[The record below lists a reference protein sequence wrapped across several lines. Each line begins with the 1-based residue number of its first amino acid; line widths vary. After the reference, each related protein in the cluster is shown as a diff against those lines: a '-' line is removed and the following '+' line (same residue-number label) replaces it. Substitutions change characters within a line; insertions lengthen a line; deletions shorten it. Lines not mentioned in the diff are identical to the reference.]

1 MKRTLLVVLIAF
13 AALSTYAQK
22 CYVVKADGSQLKA
35 FDIKV
40 KSPNGDL
47 NVLVKQGQ
55 QPLLFSR
62 NMYRFAV
69 VPKPQQVEQLGAAL
83 LADKYDDV
91 LAASKQLYEAYK
103 FLGWGDYIACCQ
115 AQAYLGKN
123 NFDEANKA
131 LALAKRTPG
140 PNREDIIETEI
151 KCLIKAQKYDKTEE
165 LLKNLMMSKDDTIA
179 AKAFNMRGEALL
191 AQGQK
196 KQAVLEYLKTLL
208 LFDKKKAQAER
219 AYAKKQA
226 VAIMKELKDPRVG
239 KIEAM
244 E

>member
-1 MKRTLLVVLIAF
+1 MKKTLLVVLIAF

-22 CYVVKADGSQLKA
+22 CYLVKTDGSQLKA
-35 FDIKV
+35 QDIKV
-40 KSPNGDL
+40 KNPNGEL
-47 NVLVKQGQ
+47 IVTIKQGQ
-55 QPLLFSR
+55 SMPFAR
-62 NMYRFAV
+62 NMYRYAV
-69 VPKPQQVEQLGAAL
+69 VPKPPQVEQLGNDL
-83 LADKYDDV
+83 LADKYDEV
-91 LAASKQLYEAYK
+91 LNKSKQLYDAYK

-123 NFDEANKA
+123 NLDEANKA

-140 PNREDIIETEI
+140 PNQDNILETEI
-151 KCLIKAQKYDKTEE
+151 KCLIKAKKFNEIDEK
-165 LLKNLMMSKDDTIA
+165 LKKLMTSKDDATA

-196 KQAVLEYLKTLL
+196 KPAVLEFLKTLL
-208 LFDKKKAQAER
+208 LFDKKKVQEER

-226 VAIMKELKDPRVG
+226 VAIMKEIKDPGVV

>member
-1 MKRTLLVVLIAF
+1 MPSA
-13 AALSTYAQK
+13 
-22 CYVVKADGSQLKA
+22 
-35 FDIKV
+35 
-40 KSPNGDL
+40 
-47 NVLVKQGQ
+47 
-55 QPLLFSR
+55 
-62 NMYRFAV
+62 
-69 VPKPQQVEQLGAAL
+69 PQ
-83 LADKYDDV
+83 
-91 LAASKQLYEAYK
+91 
-103 FLGWGDYIACCQ
+103 
-115 AQAYLGKN
+115 
-123 NFDEANKA
+123 
-131 LALAKRTPG
+131 AKRTPG
-140 PNREDIIETEI
+140 PNRDDVIETEI

-226 VAIMKELKDPRVG
+226 VAIMKELKDPRVS

>member
-1 MKRTLLVVLIAF
+1 MKKTLLVVMIAF

-22 CYVVKADGSQLKA
+22 CYVVKADGSQQKA
-35 FDIKV
+35 IDIKV
-40 KSPNGDL
+40 KNANGDL

-55 QPLLFSR
+55 QPILFSK
-62 NMYRFAV
+62 NMYRYAV
-69 VPKPQQVEQLGAAL
+69 VPKPPQVEQLGAAL
-83 LADKYDDV
+83 LADRYDDV
-91 LAASKQLYEAYK
+91 INASKSLYEAYK
-103 FLGWGDYIACCQ
+103 FLGWGDYIASCQ

-123 NFDEANKA
+123 NLDEANKA

-140 PNREDIIETEI
+140 PNRDDLIETEI

-165 LLKNLMMSKDDTIA
+165 LLKNLMMSKDDNIA

-208 LFDKKKAQAER
+208 LFDKKKVQAER

>member
-1 MKRTLLVVLIAF
+1 MKKTLLVVMIAF

-22 CYVVKADGSQLKA
+22 CYVVKADGSQQKA
-35 FDIKV
+35 IDIKV
-40 KSPNGDL
+40 KNANGDL

-55 QPLLFSR
+55 QPILFSR
-62 NMYRFAV
+62 NMYRYAV
-69 VPKPQQVEQLGAAL
+69 VPKPQQVDQLGSAL
-83 LADKYDDV
+83 LANKYDDV
-91 LAASKQLYEAYK
+91 LAAAKQLYEAYK

-123 NFDEANKA
+123 NLDEANKA

-140 PNREDIIETEI
+140 PNKDDLIATEI
-151 KCLIKAQKYDKTEE
+151 KCLIKAGKYDKTEE
-165 LLKNLMMSKDDTIA
+165 LLKNLMMSKDDTTA
-179 AKAFNMRGEALL
+179 AIAFNMRGESYL

-208 LFDKKKAQAER
+208 LFDKKKAPAER

-226 VAIMKELKDPRVG
+226 VAIMKELKDPRVS